1 MRRSAKNG
9 LRRNRIM
16 AKDYNTGFAVMVCGH
31 DFVKEDGRV
40 CIYSIVQAK
49 MKMKE
54 LKAMGYEVQAIP
66 FCE

>member
-1 MRRSAKNG
+1 
-9 LRRNRIM
+9 M

-40 CIYSIVQAK
+40 CIFSIMQAK

-66 FCE
+66 FCEE